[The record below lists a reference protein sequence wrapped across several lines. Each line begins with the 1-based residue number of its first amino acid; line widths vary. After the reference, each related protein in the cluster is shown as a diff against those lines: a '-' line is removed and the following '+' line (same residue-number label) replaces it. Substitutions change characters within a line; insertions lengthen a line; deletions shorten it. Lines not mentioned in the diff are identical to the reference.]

1 MTYVIT
7 DLHGYPV
14 KKLEA
19 LLDKAGFSDNDTLYI
34 LGDVIDRN
42 GDGGV
47 GILLWLLEMSN
58 VRLILGNHE
67 AMLLSCSFALNED
80 FEENMTGK
88 EADDY
93 SIYTFNGG
101 SVTLKSLRALPV
113 EKSKAIL
120 DYLRARPLYETVT
133 AGGRD
138 FILVHAGFE
147 NFDKSRPLS
156 DYTADE
162 LLWAWPDITDEYF
175 YDVHTVF
182 GHTPTKCFGEEYD
195 GKILRTKTWTCIDCG
210 AAYGTEPVLLRLDDN
225 KEFRLENN

>member
-1 MTYVIT
+1 MTYVIS

-19 LLDKAGFSDNDTLYI
+19 LLGKAGFGDNDTLYI

-47 GILLWLLEMSN
+47 GILLRLLEKPN

-67 AMLLSCSFALNED
+67 AMLLSCAFALNED

-101 SVTLKSLRALPV
+101 GVTLKSLRALPWD
-113 EKSKAIL
+113 KQKAIL

-133 AGGRD
+133 AGGMD
-138 FILVHAGFE
+138 FILVHAGFD
-147 NFDKSRPLS
+147 NFDKSRALS

-162 LLWAWPDITDEYF
+162 LLWAWPEITDEYF
-175 YDVHTVF
+175 DDVQTVF
-182 GHTPTKCFGEEYD
+182 GHTPTKYFCEEYD
-195 GKILRTKTWTCIDCG
+195 GRILRTKTWTCIDCG
-210 AAYGTEPVLLRLDDN
+210 AAYGNEPVLLRLDDN
-225 KEFRLENN
+225 KEFRLENY